1 MWTQALLILAS
12 ASLSSLLTLALGF
25 YFFDRHYKKRL
36 LLEINQRAESYR
48 QRFQKVVDGEVEK
61 LGDTL
66 ETRVRQGVLDAVASL
81 PSTEVIQGT
90 TQSVVQTGVDLVEAG
105 LSTFLGKKKPGKP

>member
-1 MWTQALLILAS
+1 MWTEALLILAS

-25 YFFDRHYKKRL
+25 YLFDRHYKKRL
-36 LLEINQRAESYR
+36 LLEIDARAETYR
-48 QRFQKVVDGEVEK
+48 QRFQQVLDGEVEK
-61 LGDTL
+61 LGETV

-90 TQSVVQTGVDLVEAG
+90 TQSVVQTGVDIVEAG
-105 LSTFLGKKKPGKP
+105 LSTFLGQRKPGKP